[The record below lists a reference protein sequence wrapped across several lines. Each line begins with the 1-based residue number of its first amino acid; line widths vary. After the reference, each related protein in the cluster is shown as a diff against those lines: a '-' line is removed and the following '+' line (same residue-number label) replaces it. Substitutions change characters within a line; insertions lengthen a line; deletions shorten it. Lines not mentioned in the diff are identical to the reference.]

1 MSNNFD
7 REPASHLA
15 CNVTTADLSERDL
28 ETVTAG
34 KSESP
39 EGKRDLEERGP
50 LSSMA
55 AFAQMRYE
63 FWSQFGLAGRRSQG

>member
-1 MSNNFD
+1 MSENLD
-7 REPASHLA
+7 PVRPVPELELA
-15 CNVTTADLSERDL
+15 DRDL

-34 KSESP
+34 KADSP
-39 EGKRDLEERGP
+39 QGKRDLEERGP

-63 FWSQFGLAGRRSQG
+63 FWGQYGLAGRPRSS